1 MSWALHAGEE
11 AEGFSR
17 KFPGREGA
25 GVGEGAEGLTLHVT
39 LLLPLLE
46 VPQGRE
52 LRWVLHPLNDLRTT
66 SNFKY
71 LSIFPVFSQNAMHG
85 SH

>member
-1 MSWALHAGEE
+1 
-11 AEGFSR
+11 
-17 KFPGREGA
+17 
-25 GVGEGAEGLTLHVT
+25 
-39 LLLPLLE
+39 LE